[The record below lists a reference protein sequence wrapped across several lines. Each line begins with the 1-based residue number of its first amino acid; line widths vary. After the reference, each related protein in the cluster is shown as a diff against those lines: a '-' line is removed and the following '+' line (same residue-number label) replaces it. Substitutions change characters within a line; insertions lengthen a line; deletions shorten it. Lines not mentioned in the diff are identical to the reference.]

1 MYKKGSD
8 NNSSNCHCN
17 GVQAGV
23 NKAGARLRK
32 KKQLFQTEELR
43 LSERSAAWQ
52 KERNQ
57 LLIFFLK

>member
-43 LSERSAAWQ
+43 VSERSAA
-52 KERNQ
+52 
-57 LLIFFLK
+57 